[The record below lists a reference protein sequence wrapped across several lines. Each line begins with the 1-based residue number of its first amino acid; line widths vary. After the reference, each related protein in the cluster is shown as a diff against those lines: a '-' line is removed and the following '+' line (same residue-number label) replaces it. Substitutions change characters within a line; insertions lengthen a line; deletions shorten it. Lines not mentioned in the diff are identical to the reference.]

1 MFKSLKSRY
10 LKWRSPSVWVLIKI
24 PCNEKMEVSE
34 FNFSIQI
41 VVLCCMTLPPTIMLK
56 WMIYWRKGT
65 DLFQQDPKLLLAMIP
80 PKQDLLSKVHCF
92 CDGKTWQIN
101 WNSWTFF
108 DHAWEQNQKVQMV
121 ADSFV
126 EITQGVGSFVWSVE
140 RRLDRIGICMP
151 LQHLM
156 HHLLMDVL

>member
-10 LKWRSPSVWVLIKI
+10 QKWRSPTVWVLIKI
-24 PCNEKMEVSE
+24 PKMEVSE

-56 WMIYWRKGT
+56 WIIYWRKGT
-65 DLFQQDPKLLLAMIP
+65 DLLTGSKLAIGNDTTKTRSPFESTLL
-80 PKQDLLSKVHCF
+80 F
-92 CDGKTWQIN
+92 CDGQTWQIN
-101 WNSWTFF
+101 WNSWAFF
-108 DHAWEQNQKVQMV
+108 DHAWEQDRKVEMV

-126 EITQGVGSFVWSVE
+126 EITQRVGSFVWSVE